1 MSIIN
6 LLIGDY
12 DINVSPDKREIYF
25 KNTEVVIKTL
35 KNCMELFIDQERSTS
50 KMVIFKIKSYH

>member
-6 LLIGDY
+6 ILIEDY

-25 KNTEVVIKTL
+25 KNTEAVIKTL

-50 KMVIFKIKSYH
+50 KMVILTIKSYH